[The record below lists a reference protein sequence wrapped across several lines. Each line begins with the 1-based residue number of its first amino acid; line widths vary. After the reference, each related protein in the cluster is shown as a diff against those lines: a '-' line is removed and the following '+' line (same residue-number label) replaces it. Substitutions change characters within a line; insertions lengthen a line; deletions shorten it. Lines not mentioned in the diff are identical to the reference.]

1 MSYPHPTMNAD
12 ELTCKSDTKMI
23 SFLADHLSWHEGST
37 EEVPGIAKATST
49 KLAAVGITSAGQL
62 FGQFCL
68 LNRNVADMVGWLE
81 ESKLCQSGFTE
92 SIVKALALKAHDLL
106 DA

>member
-1 MSYPHPTMNAD
+1 
-12 ELTCKSDTKMI
+12 
-23 SFLADHLSWHEGST
+23 
-37 EEVPGIAKATST
+37 
-49 KLAAVGITSAGQL
+49 
-62 FGQFCL
+62 
-68 LNRNVADMVGWLE
+68 MVGWLE